1 MAVEDENTLDQTLN
15 SQQKDLS
22 DHERQL
28 LLEYKTKE
36 ALDESAEKSAASKK
50 GGKQVQTSSAGS
62 QTDSYEKVKPRHGDM
77 GFHKFL
83 SVIQKNPGHVL
94 RYFNICTIESVLL
107 KSPNLRFPFFRERK
121 RNPPFRLF

>member
-1 MAVEDENTLDQTLN
+1 MAVEDENTLDQTSN

-50 GGKQVQTSSAGS
+50 VQTSSAGP
-62 QTDSYEKVKPRHGDM
+62 QTDSYEKVKPRHGDI

-107 KSPNLRFPFFRERK
+107 SLQILGF
-121 RNPPFRLF
+121 

>member
-1 MAVEDENTLDQTLN
+1 MAVEDENTLDQTSN

-36 ALDESAEKSAASKK
+36 ALEESAEKSAASKK
-50 GGKQVQTSSAGS
+50 GGKRVQTSSAGP

-94 RYFNICTIESVLL
+94 RYFNICKIESVLL
-107 KSPNLRFPFFRERK
+107 SRQTLGF
-121 RNPPFRLF
+121 